1 MPILRGKLRI
11 YRSNL
16 RNTMMIDV
24 TVKVP
29 EELVG
34 ELYAAVGRLLA
45 GHPDPGTVVQAGE
58 TAEIPLRSWRN
69 TDEDLFLARE
79 VWGKLSS
86 SAVGLFS
93 HLMDSS
99 GQRVSGEDLAAE
111 LEIPNGK
118 YGIAGVLAWPGR
130 YCATVHRQPLWS
142 WEYGPAG
149 GSADYWLEP
158 DVADLF
164 KRVR

>member
-1 MPILRGKLRI
+1 
-11 YRSNL
+11 
-16 RNTMMIDV
+16 MMIDV

-34 ELYAAVGRLLA
+34 ELYAAVARLLA
-45 GHPDPGTVVQAGE
+45 GDRDGAALQSAE
-58 TAEIPLRSWRN
+58 TAHASPREWSN
-69 TDEDLFLARE
+69 TDDDLPLARE

-86 SAVGLFS
+86 NAIALFS
-93 HLMDSS
+93 RLIDNS
-99 GQRVSGEDLAAE
+99 GQRISGEDLAAE

-130 YCATVHRQPLWS
+130 HCAAVRRIPLWS

-149 GSADYWLEP
+149 GSADYWMEE
-158 DVADLF
+158 DIADLF
-164 KRVR
+164 RKVR

>member
-1 MPILRGKLRI
+1 VLV
-11 YRSNL
+11 
-16 RNTMMIDV
+16 DV

-34 ELYAAVGRLLA
+34 ELYAAVARLLA
-45 GHPDPGTVVQAGE
+45 RDQPRMALQLVESADSSPKAWSDTDDDV
-58 TAEIPLRSWRN
+58 PL
-69 TDEDLFLARE
+69 AHE
-79 VWGKLSS
+79 VWGKFSQN
-86 SAVGLFS
+86 AKALFS
-93 HLMDSS
+93 RLMDNP
-99 GQRVSGEDLAAE
+99 GQIISGEDLAAE
-111 LEIPNGK
+111 VGIPNGK

-130 YCATVHRQPLWS
+130 HCAAVNRIPLWS

-149 GSADYWLEP
+149 GSADYWVEK

>member
-1 MPILRGKLRI
+1 
-11 YRSNL
+11 
-16 RNTMMIDV
+16 MMIDV

-45 GHPDPGTVVQAGE
+45 GHPDRATVQSSEPADVPVRE
-58 TAEIPLRSWRN
+58 WRN
-69 TDEDLFLARE
+69 TDDDLLLARE
-79 VWGKLSS
+79 VWGRLSPN
-86 SAVGLFS
+86 AAAMFS
-93 HLMDSS
+93 RLMDSP

-130 YCATVHRQPLWS
+130 HCAAVHRPPLWS

-149 GSADYWLEP
+149 GSADYWIES
-158 DVADLF
+158 DVAELF
-164 KRVR
+164 KRIR